1 MNEMQVFKNDM
12 FEVSIQLE
20 DGEVLFDAEN
30 VASCLGFTESKN
42 KKDYVMW
49 RRVNQYI
56 KPFGTSAENTNFQDV
71 GKGDFIPEALV
82 YKLAFK
88 ASNEVAEKF
97 QDWLAIEVLPSIRK
111 HGAYMTPQKLEE
123 VLLNPDILIK
133 LATNLKMEQEKRI
146 LAEKQLERDK
156 PKVLFA
162 EAWEVSETSIL
173 VGEMAKLLAKNG
185 IEDMGQNRFFK
196 WLRSK
201 GFLHKNGEQY
211 NLPSQRAIELEIIEV
226 KTTTIINPD
235 GSTRVTKTPK
245 VTVKGQIYFIG
256 KFKEKEIA

>member
-1 MNEMQVFKNDM
+1 MNELQIFRNNEFGEMRVV
-12 FEVSIQLE
+12 EVNNEPWFVAIDACNILE
-20 DGEVLFDAEN
+20 LSNPTVVISRLDEDEVTKFNLGRQGETNLVNEYGLYN
-30 VASCLGFTESKN
+30 LILGSRK
-42 KKDYVMW
+42 
-49 RRVNQYI
+49 
-56 KPFGTSAENTNFQDV
+56 
-71 GKGDFIPEALV
+71 PEA
-82 YKLAFK
+82 KKFK
-88 ASNEVAEKF
+88 RWVTH
-97 QDWLAIEVLPSIRK
+97 EVLPSIRK

-245 VTVKGQIYFIG
+245 VTVKGQMYFIG